1 MKHFFKGIG
10 SLLLDQLVG
19 IISAFMLVLCVST
32 IFENSLTG
40 YTVAFLICFGFYA
53 YVTYNSAF
61 KSGFHDKKRI
71 FKDPQYWGYL
81 YKGAL
86 IGVVAALPL
95 LTLYVAYRISGAGIL
110 ALYYMIADMYW
121 TWPMINMFPNHQAFV
136 MAIAFVPMVLIP
148 WVAYIAG
155 YKNFMISDQVIK
167 LYKKF
172 SGQ

>member
-1 MKHFFKGIG
+1 MKHLLKGIG

-19 IISAFMLVLCVST
+19 IISGFMLVLCVSA
-32 IFENSLTG
+32 IFNNSLTG
-40 YTVAFLICFGFYA
+40 YTVAFCVCFGFYA

-71 FKDPQYWGYL
+71 SKDPHYFGYL

-86 IGVVAALPL
+86 IGGVAALPL
-95 LTLYVAYRISGAGIL
+95 FSLYITYRISGAGIL

-121 TWPMINMFPNHQAFV
+121 TWPMINMFPNHQPFV
-136 MAIAFVPMVLIP
+136 MAFAFVPMIVIP
-148 WVAYIAG
+148 WIAYIAG
-155 YKNFMISDQVIK
+155 YKNFMISDQAIK

-172 SGQ
+172 VH